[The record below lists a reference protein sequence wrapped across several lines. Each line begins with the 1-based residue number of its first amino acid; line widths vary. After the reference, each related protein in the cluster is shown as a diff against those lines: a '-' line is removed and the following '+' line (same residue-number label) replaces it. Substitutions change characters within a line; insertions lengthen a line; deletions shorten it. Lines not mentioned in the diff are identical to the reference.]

1 MPETTLPSGVKVA
14 HPDFL
19 EVAGASPESGF
30 PGGRRRPLPTGPISI
45 GPAVE
50 DQTSADLLA
59 ALSDQGLQEL
69 DHFDLRPRAEAAAQA
84 RSTPIPT
91 GASGPQVAV
100 EASVGADESAVV
112 LTEHDGVYRWH
123 VGRAATGVGAPAT
136 RAAAPGQ
143 RLLHFD
149 IELLGPAPEVSATR
163 NWIVDLAVD
172 GIRGWVLKFA
182 AHATVEEAVE
192 HLEANSR
199 TGLVF
204 VKGTDP
210 EQWEFQAGVNP
221 LSLPAARPGRV
232 LLLIHGT
239 FSSTLGGFGALTA
252 TPWGRQ
258 FLTAAG
264 EAYEFIIG
272 FDHPTLRETPLENAT
287 ALLELLKRALP
298 AGTQVDVITHSR
310 GGLVFRSL
318 SEILLPTS
326 QWKPSIGKVVM
337 VAVPNAGT
345 FLAEPENWSALLDLY
360 TNIAVGACRLLK
372 LMPHAAVAATILNQ
386 LIKSAGEFVKYL
398 AEAAAGEGGV
408 PGLDAMRPSGEFV
421 KDLNQTQAGQ
431 PGPGAL
437 SLYAV
442 TSEFSPSLTG
452 PDVEG
457 SGLPK
462 RVLLMCAGASM
473 NQLMREANDLV
484 VQTSS
489 MTAVDEAA
497 GKFVTDEFS
506 FGATGKVYHT
516 TYFIRPETVN
526 ALVRWLRLEAPHA
539 NAVADVHRRTIRL
552 AHADIPALVDTDV
565 SLFDATDSSGQV
577 LRAILTFAPSYGVIR
592 REQSGRLRYYAF
604 REEELLARLKG
615 DPDLPLSDALN
626 LQDVA
631 ESPLQTVGT
640 AARVAGEPEATTAR
654 RAVVMVGDLPVG
666 VVPAPSDFVPHE
678 ELPRLANAIGGW
690 GGAAPSR
697 GALRRI
703 MPTFGTGPSYRG
715 PRRSTFMYTGA
726 GAGDLTN
733 VLKSPRAVTAGE
745 GASVHPPA
753 AKRGGGAGMPPGPHG
768 PGTGA
773 PDATALQPAGPAP
786 ETKVGLHFLAEMP
799 GEVKVS
805 ATCTV
810 VVTVSREA
818 LQVAAAAASAM
829 GTGDAVAARKLVIQ
843 VIPRAQF
850 AIDEDRYTV
859 DIPEPG
865 KPKSLFFDLTATH
878 EGDGEIWVVIRQD
891 QAPIC
896 TLVLQPKVVA
906 ATSETPRRL
915 HAESEAGDAPI
926 LNAPLHQLRIMDVRN
941 GPELRYRFELYS
953 PSLMLLKEFKSEDMK
968 EDVQSFVN
976 RLYKDIEQRWMSTKG
991 DQADFAA
998 EMRAIGADLFS
1009 KLIPPELQQILWRHR
1024 NEITSI
1030 LAISTE
1036 PFIPWEVV
1044 LVKDPAAKG
1053 MQDSRYLAEMGLVRW
1068 LYEADWPP
1076 YQLRI
1081 RKGRARYVIPN
1092 YPAPQYVLLE
1102 ALKEAGGLQQRFG
1115 ATSVTPQPA
1124 PVRDLLSEKSFDLL
1138 HFACHAGA
1146 EGEDVSKGRIFLEG
1160 RMEQVGAELKYVP
1173 ATIDATVVD
1182 AYADMKEAD
1191 GTRPVVVLNACQAG
1205 RAGYRLSSTGGFAQS
1220 FLKGGAGAFIGAL
1233 WSVGDQPARSFTE
1246 EFYDQL
1252 RNSQTVAGAATLA
1265 RQKAKSAGDATW
1277 LAYVV
1282 YAHPN
1287 AVLSTS

>member
-149 IELLGPAPEVSATR
+149 IELLGPAPEVAGTR

-192 HLEANSR
+192 HLEKNSR

-210 EQWEFQAGVNP
+210 EQWEFQAEVNP

-264 EAYEFIIG
+264 EAYDFIIG

-326 QWKPSIGKVVM
+326 EWKPNIGRVVM

-345 FLAEPENWSALLDLY
+345 FLAEPENWSALVDLY

-398 AEAAAGEGGV
+398 AETAAGEGGV

-497 GKFVTDEFS
+497 GRFVTDEFS

-526 ALVRWLRLEAPHA
+526 ALARWLRLEAPHA
-539 NAVADVHRRTIRL
+539 KAVADVQRRTIRL

-565 SLFDATDSSGQV
+565 SLFDATDSSGHV
-577 LRAILTFAPSYGVIR
+577 LTAIQTFAPSYVVIQR
-592 REQSGRLRYYAF
+592 QESGRVAHYAF
-604 REEELLARLKG
+604 LEEELLAQLRGG
-615 DPDLPLSDALN
+615 DPGRPLGDALN
-626 LQDVA
+626 LLEVT
-631 ESPLQTVGT
+631 ESPAQTVGT
-640 AARVAGEPEATTAR
+640 AARVAGNPEATTAR

-678 ELPRLANAIGGW
+678 DLPGLANAIGGF
-690 GGAAPSR
+690 GGASASS
-697 GALRRI
+697 GTVRRI

-726 GAGDLTN
+726 
-733 VLKSPRAVTAGE
+733 P
-745 GASVHPPA
+745 
-753 AKRGGGAGMPPGPHG
+753 RGGAD
-768 PGTGA
+768 TIVIE
-773 PDATALQPAGPAP
+773 PAGPELLRAPRSAP
-786 ETKVGLHFLAEMP
+786 EAGPSGTRGAAGTAPAPVVANPATKVPLYFLAEMP

-818 LQVAAAAASAM
+818 LQAAAAAASAT

-906 ATSETPRRL
+906 ATSGTPRRL
-915 HAESEAGDAPI
+915 HAESEAGDAPF

-991 DQADFAA
+991 DQDDFAA

-1009 KLIPPELQQILWRHR
+1009 KLIPPELQQILWQYR

-1053 MQDSRYLAEMGLVRW
+1053 MLGSRYLAEMGLVRW
-1068 LYEADWPP
+1068 LYEAGWPP
-1076 YQLRI
+1076 DELRI
-1081 RKGRARYVIPN
+1081 RRGRARYVIPN
-1092 YPAPQYVLLE
+1092 YPAPEYVLLE
-1102 ALKEAGGLQQRFG
+1102 ALKEAGGLQTRFG
-1115 ATSVTPQPA
+1115 ATSVTPQPSQ
-1124 PVRDLLSEKSFDLL
+1124 VRDLLSEKSFDLL

-1160 RMEQVGAELKYVP
+1160 RMERVGAEMKYIP

>member
-1 MPETTLPSGVKVA
+1 MPETSLPSGVKVA

-19 EVAGASPESGF
+19 EVAGPSPESGVR
-30 PGGRRRPLPTGPISI
+30 GDLRRPLPTGPISI
-45 GPAVE
+45 GPAVA

-59 ALSDQGLQEL
+59 ALSDQGLRVL
-69 DHFDLRPRAEAAAQA
+69 DQFDLRPRTEAAAQA
-84 RSTPIPT
+84 RRIPIPT
-91 GASGPQVAV
+91 EALGPQVAV

-123 VGRAATGVGAPAT
+123 LARAATGVGAPAT

-143 RLLHFD
+143 RVMRFD
-149 IELLGPAPEVSATR
+149 IELLEPAPQAAATR

-182 AHATVEEAVE
+182 AHATVGEAVE
-192 HLEANSR
+192 HLDGNSR
-199 TGLVF
+199 TGFVF
-204 VKGTDP
+204 VNGTDP
-210 EQWEFQAGVNP
+210 EEWGFQAEPGP
-221 LSLPAARPGRV
+221 LNLPTDRPGRV

-239 FSSTLGGFGALTA
+239 FSSTVGGFGALTA

-264 EAYEFIIG
+264 QAYDSILG
-272 FDHPTLRETPLENAT
+272 YDHPTLRQTPLENAT

-298 AGTQVDVITHSR
+298 AGTQMDVITHSR

-326 QWKPSIGKVVM
+326 EWKPNIGRVVM

-345 FLAEPENWSALLDLY
+345 FLAEPENWSTLVNLY

-398 AEAAAGEGGV
+398 AEYAAGEGGV

-421 KDLNQTQAGQ
+421 KELNQTQAGQ

-457 SGLPK
+457 SGLPR
-462 RVLLMCAGASM
+462 RVVLMCAGASL

-497 GKFVTDEFS
+497 GRFVTDEFS

-526 ALVRWLRLEAPHA
+526 ALVRWLRLEEPHA
-539 NAVADVHRRTIRL
+539 KAVADVQGRTIRV

-565 SLFDATDSSGQV
+565 SLFDATDRSGRV
-577 LRAILTFAPSYGVIR
+577 LTAIQTFAPSYCVIR
-592 REQSGRLRYYAF
+592 RQESGRVAHYAF
-604 REEELLARLKG
+604 LEEELISQLQDG
-615 DPDLPLSDALN
+615 DPERPLGDALN
-626 LQDVA
+626 LKEAA
-631 ESPLQTVGT
+631 ESPVQTVGT
-640 AARVAGEPEATTAR
+640 AARVGGHPEATTAR

-666 VVPAPSDFVPHE
+666 VVPAPSDFVPHA
-678 ELPRLANAIGGW
+678 ELPKLAKAISIERNVSTF
-690 GGAAPSR
+690 GGAF
-697 GALRRI
+697 RRI
-703 MPTFGTGPSYRG
+703 MPTFGIGRSLRG
-715 PRRSTFMYTGA
+715 PQRTTLMYSGTSRDGNGTIVLEPA
-726 GAGDLTN
+726 RTVIVDL
-733 VLKSPRAVTAGE
+733 P
-745 GASVHPPA
+745 ASAPAPA
-753 AKRGGGAGMPPGPHG
+753 AP
-768 PGTGA
+768 T
-773 PDATALQPAGPAP
+773 P

-799 GEVKVS
+799 GEVK
-805 ATCTV
+805 ATTACTV
-810 VVTVSREA
+810 MVTVSREA
-818 LQVAAAAASAM
+818 LQAAAEAASAM
-829 GTGDAVAARKLVIQ
+829 GTGDAVAARKLVVQ

-850 AIDEDRYTV
+850 SIDEDRCTV
-859 DIPEPG
+859 DIPETG

-878 EGDGEIWVVIRQD
+878 EGVGEIWVVIRQD

-906 ATSETPRRL
+906 ATSGTQRRL
-915 HAESEAGDAPI
+915 HAESEADDAPF
-926 LNAPLHQLRIMDVRN
+926 LSAPLHELRIMDVRN
-941 GPELRYRFELYS
+941 GPEVRYRFELYS
-953 PSLMLLKEFKSEDMK
+953 PSLKLLKEFKSEDMK

-976 RLYKDIEQRWMSTKG
+976 RLYKDIEGRWLSTKG

-998 EMRAIGADLFS
+998 EMRAIGSELFS
-1009 KLIPPELQQILWRHR
+1009 KLFPPELQQILWEHR
-1024 NEITSI
+1024 DEITSI

-1044 LVKDPAAKG
+1044 LVKNPAAKG
-1053 MQDSRYLAEMGLVRW
+1053 MGDSRFLAEMGLVRW
-1068 LYEADWPP
+1068 LYEAGWPP
-1076 YQLRI
+1076 NGLRI
-1081 RKGRARYVIPN
+1081 REGRARYVIPK
-1092 YPAPQYVLLE
+1092 YPLKEYVLVGAQQE
-1102 ALKEAGGLQQRFG
+1102 ATDLQQLFG
-1115 ATSVTPQPA
+1115 AVSVTPQPS

-1146 EGEDVSKGRIFLEG
+1146 EGDDVSKGRILLEG
-1160 RMEQVGAELKYVP
+1160 RIEQVGNEMKYIP
-1173 ATIDATVVD
+1173 ATIDATVVGE
-1182 AYADMKEAD
+1182 YANMQEAD

-1205 RAGYRLSSTGGFAQS
+1205 RGGYRLSSTGGFAQS

-1233 WSVGDQPARSFTE
+1233 WSVGDQPARTFTV
-1246 EFYDQL
+1246 EFYRQL
-1252 RNSQTVAGAATLA
+1252 LNKETVAKAATLA
-1265 RQKAKSAGDATW
+1265 RAKAKSAGDATW